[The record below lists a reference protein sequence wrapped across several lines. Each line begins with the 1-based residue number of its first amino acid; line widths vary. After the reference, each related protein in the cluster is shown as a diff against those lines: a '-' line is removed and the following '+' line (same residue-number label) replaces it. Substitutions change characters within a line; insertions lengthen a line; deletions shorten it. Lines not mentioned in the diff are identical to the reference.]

1 MALDFRAQLF
11 GGNKRKINNRPV
23 IEAVLHDPTRVD
35 ELFER
40 VKDDDAYVRMR
51 ASDAL
56 EKVCRAN
63 ASIVQPLQTRVLN
76 EMSAID
82 QPSVQWHY
90 AQIVD
95 QLQLTPQE
103 TAKVMGKLQ
112 ANLEKYDDWITHTIT
127 MEVLG
132 HFALQDEALRAY
144 VVPKLE
150 ELTKERSVS
159 LSTRACK
166 ILKQLESR
174 S

>member
-1 MALDFRAQLF
+1 MELNFRAQMF
-11 GGNKRKINNRPV
+11 GGKKRKINNRPV

-35 ELFER
+35 ELCEC

-82 QPSVQWHY
+82 QPGVQWHY

-95 QLQLTPQE
+95 QLHLTPQE
-103 TAKVMGKLQ
+103 TAQVISKLQ
-112 ANLEKYDDWITHTIT
+112 ANFEKYDDWITRNIT
-127 MEVLG
+127 LEVLG
-132 HFALQDEALRAY
+132 LFALQDEALRAY
-144 VVPKLE
+144 LIPKLE

-159 LSTRACK
+159 LSTRARK

>member
-1 MALDFRAQLF
+1 MALDFRAQMF
-11 GGNKRKINNRPV
+11 GGNKRKINNRSV
-23 IEAVLHDPTRVD
+23 IEAVLHDPTRVG
-35 ELFER
+35 EVFAC
-40 VKDDDAYVRMR
+40 VKDDDAYVRMC

-76 EMSAID
+76 EMSTID

-95 QLQLTPQE
+95 QLHFTPQE
-103 TAKVMGKLQ
+103 TAQVMSKLQ
-112 ANLEKYDDWITHTIT
+112 ANFEKYDDRITRTIT